1 MPLYILLG
9 NINFTVNILHYF
21 TVASSVL
28 MAFFNYNIP
37 IILYINLFY
46 FPLSYYLL
54 SLAGPSFSLLA
65 SVPNK
70 LTYPIYFLHL

>member
-1 MPLYILLG
+1 MQLYIVLG
-9 NINFTVNILHYF
+9 NKNFTVNILHYF
-21 TVASSVL
+21 TVVSSV
-28 MAFFNYNIP
+28 FNYNIP

-46 FPLSYYLL
+46 FSFSYYFL
-54 SLAGPSFSLLA
+54 SLAGPPFSLLA